1 MLYDIQDCS
10 LSVADKYY
18 YLIEKRR
25 RIILCQY
32 HYTKRSAMET
42 VGCVQC
48 PPKTIHSFYY
58 ELNGKSY
65 CRIHYSLLPKTQCF
79 GCHQA
84 VLKQFVQHRDIPEKI
99 WHPECYMIYKV
110 NLKYNYQCS
119 ILNMHMQFWGV
130 KLAPLH
136 QPGNEN

>member
-1 MLYDIQDCS
+1 
-10 LSVADKYY
+10 
-18 YLIEKRR
+18 
-25 RIILCQY
+25 
-32 HYTKRSAMET
+32 MET

-99 WHPECYMIYKV
+99 WHPECYMIYK
-110 NLKYNYQCS
+110 
-119 ILNMHMQFWGV
+119 FWGV

-136 QPGNEN
+136 QPGNENWYKIVCFFA